1 MINPEKL
8 TFKKLI
14 MTIGNLPSSYVESLS
29 YYECLLWLCNY
40 LENTVIPAVN
50 NNAEAVSELQN
61 LFTQLQTFVETYF
74 DNLDVQEEVNTKL
87 DEMALDGTL
96 AEIINEEIFTELD
109 NKVDTN
115 TTNIETNTTNIS
127 SLNTELDKLVNK
139 TSKLNLQNGVKVFAH
154 RGASYEAPE
163 NTKPAFQWAVN
174 QFFDGIE
181 TDVRNSSDGILYC
194 FHDDTVDRM
203 TDGTGYFNEL
213 TSAQIDD
220 LNIDAGSNVDDYTDL
235 KIPKFVEYL
244 KFCKQTNVTPL
255 IEIKFANEDS
265 IINTF
270 INDLKRYDVLY
281 NCIIIGT
288 NTDILEKIKLIDENI
303 QLQALLSLTTGHID
317 YCASKGIDIDAN
329 YSFSLNSLYPL
340 VQYAHEHNVRVG
352 IWGVI
357 SPSRALVCRQSN
369 VDYMTCE
376 SIYQSN
382 KIDDSSTYATDNC
395 FDYSCFNKLRIAC
408 KYEDYLIN
416 KGGLTYNPEFGLNT
430 FLPRQATRH
439 NGTNG
444 YNDFNKT
451 ILGRW
456 TSMQRIK
463 IRQGTTVTYTPNPNY
478 KFTFATYDTNGNFL
492 PAYDWI
498 SNDSTTF
505 TFVRENSQWAF
516 LVVSNLSDTEMNHKD
531 LEECSK
537 IINSITY

>member
-1 MINPEKL
+1 MLRPFSRFCVRIGAIPESIIK
-8 TFKKLI
+8 
-14 MTIGNLPSSYVESLS
+14 SLS
-29 YYECLLWLCNY
+29 YEEQLIRLILF
-40 LENTVIPAVN
+40 LKEQVLPAIN
-50 NNAEAVSELQN
+50 DNAEAVEELQARMVE
-61 LFTQLQTFVETYF
+61 LETYVNNFF
-74 DNLDVQEEVNTKL
+74 DNLDVQEEVDTKL

-127 SLNTELDKLVNK
+127 TLTTELDKLVNK

-194 FHDDTVDRM
+194 FHDETVDRM

-220 LNIDAGSNVDDYTDL
+220 LNIDAGNNVADYPDL
-235 KIPKFVEYL
+235 KIPKFAEYL
-244 KFCKQTNVTPL
+244 KFCKQCNVTPL

-288 NTDILEKIKLIDENI
+288 NTAILEKIKLIDENI
-303 QLQALLSLTTGHID
+303 QLQALLSLTTGNID
-317 YCASKGIDIDAN
+317 YCASKGIDIDAQ

-357 SPSRALVCRQSN
+357 SPARSMVCRQSN

-382 KIDDSSTYATDNC
+382 HIVDSATYASDNC
-395 FDYSCFNKLRIAC
+395 FDYSCFNQLRIAC

-416 KGGLTYNPEFGLNT
+416 KGGLTYNPDFGLNT

-463 IRQGTTVTYTPNPNY
+463 IRQGSTVTYTPNPNY
-478 KFTFATYDTNGNFL
+478 KFTFATYDTSGNFL

-516 LVVSNLSDTEMNHKD
+516 LVVSNLTDTEMNHKD

-537 IINSITY
+537 IVNSITY